1 MWKWI
6 KNIIGSL
13 FKRSERIELAVKITK
28 ALKSFTDTKAD
39 NVLAYILSA
48 VGVPYVTNVKD
59 FLEKNLPA
67 IVINLEMMDV
77 SDEGKTTEEC
87 CLLIAKKLKEYGTVK
102 KEEEFATAIAEAM
115 KNKKLSY
122 LEAIQL
128 SKYLEQT

>member
-39 NVLAYILSA
+39 NVLAYILNA
-48 VGVPYVTNVKD
+48 VGVPYAKTVQE
-59 FLEKNLPA
+59 FLENNLSA
-67 IVINLEMMDV
+67 VVINLELMDV

-87 CLLIAKKLKEYGTVK
+87 CLLIANKLKEYGTVE

-115 KNKKLSY
+115 ENKKLSY
-122 LEAIQL
+122 IEAAQL
-128 SKYLEQT
+128 QKYLKKT